1 MPEEVTE
8 RAGFGVKDCALA
20 GIGTGMRARDLS
32 DFSLCLQ
39 SVHPGSIYYHFWGG
53 LLKPRFDDRE
63 YNNDFAVWVRS
74 PQGLHDEVLAERLSV
89 VDPTDYPSLE
99 DLRKELV
106 ELVEERIYESE
117 RVRLT
122 NADRAFHFIRSQI
135 VVFDTRKVIEDPRE
149 LAGIVPTMSLGS
161 VFYHFIDA
169 RRRTEHGEDD
179 FRAWLAGFGE
189 DYAGLC
195 ALLAGLDPY
204 FVSLSEL
211 RHQLAGVICGF
222 FEEAC

>member
-1 MPEEVTE
+1 MPEDVSE
-8 RAGFGVKDCALA
+8 RVGFGVKDCALA
-20 GIGTGMRARDLS
+20 GIATGMRARDLS

-39 SVHPGSIYYHFWGG
+39 NVHPGSIYYHFWGG
-53 LLKPRFDDRE
+53 LLRPRFDDRE

-106 ELVEERIYESE
+106 DLVEERIYESE

-122 NADRAFHFIRSQI
+122 NADRSFHFIRSQI

-149 LAGIVPTMSLGS
+149 LAVIATSMSLGS

-169 RRRTEHGEDD
+169 RRRTENGEDD
-179 FRAWLAGFGE
+179 FRAWLSGFGE
-189 DYAGLC
+189 EYAGLC

-211 RHQLAGVICGF
+211 RQQLAGVFCGF